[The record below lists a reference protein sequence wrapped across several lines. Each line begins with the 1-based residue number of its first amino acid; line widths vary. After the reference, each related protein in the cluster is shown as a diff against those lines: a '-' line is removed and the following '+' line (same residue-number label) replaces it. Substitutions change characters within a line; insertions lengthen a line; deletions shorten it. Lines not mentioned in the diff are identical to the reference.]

1 MQKRQPTQIN
11 DLLHMF
17 LRAEGL
23 ETPYNQYRIKAA
35 WPEVMGEGIMKY
47 TGEMYIKGQ
56 TLYVEIKS
64 PMLKNDLAMSR
75 KSLVQKLNS
84 HINAQV
90 ITDIQFR

>member
-47 TGEMYIKGQ
+47 TEEMYIKGQ